1 MGVPASNPSANWR
14 AQGVTFL
21 LALTVGGLI
30 VMSRLW
36 LHERLG
42 SNVSMLLAWPGII
55 LAAIIG
61 GFWPAILVTGL
72 SIVVA
77 TMVGGPT
84 LEPLE
89 LAIDVTFGVVFAA
102 AGGLRR
108 QGLTRAKAD
117 AARIAAI
124 QAQMIRV
131 SRLNAVGAMAGALAH
146 ELNQPLTAVANYLN
160 AAQQL
165 LDREDVPVEKV
176 GDLLRKAGDQTL
188 RAGQIVS
195 RVRAGVDRGDVL
207 TAAESASEMVRE
219 AVEVAIDGEAREG
232 LTVRYAFDP
241 GADRVLADRIQIQQ
255 VVLNLARN
263 AVEAMADRPRREL
276 RVGSGGGDPGW
287 LQIYIADTGPGIAPQ
302 IADRLFQPFA
312 TARADGMGVGLSIS
326 RRIIEAHGGRIWVE
340 TNDDGGA
347 TFRFSLP
354 RDPAEP

>member
-1 MGVPASNPSANWR
+1 M
-14 AQGVTFL
+14 TFL

-30 VMSRLW
+30 VLSRLW

-55 LAAIIG
+55 LAAVIG
-61 GFWPAILVTGL
+61 GFWPAMLVTGL
-72 SIVVA
+72 SIAVA
-77 TMVGGPT
+77 QAVAKMAGGPA

-89 LAIDVTFGVVFAA
+89 LMIDVAFGVVFAA
-102 AGGLRR
+102 AGGLRQR
-108 QGLTRAKAD
+108 GLTRARAD
-117 AARIAAI
+117 ADRLAAL
-124 QAQMIRV
+124 QAQMVRV
-131 SRLNAVGAMAGALAH
+131 SRLNAVGAMAGSLAH

-165 LDREDVPVEKV
+165 LDREDVPVAKV

-188 RAGQIVS
+188 RAGQIVA

-207 TAAESASEMVRE
+207 TAPESASEMVRE

-232 LTVRYAFDP
+232 LTLRCAFDL

-263 AVEAMADRPRREL
+263 AIEAMGGQPRREL
-276 RVGSGGGDPGW
+276 RVGSEVGNPGW

-312 TARADGMGVGLSIS
+312 TASAEGMGVGLSIS
-326 RRIIEAHGGRIWVE
+326 RQIIEAHGGRIWAE
-340 TNDDGGA
+340 ANDDGGA

-354 RDPAEP
+354 RDPAER

>member
-1 MGVPASNPSANWR
+1 M
-14 AQGVTFL
+14 TFL

-30 VMSRLW
+30 VVSRLW

-42 SNVSMLLAWPGII
+42 SNISMLLAWPGII
-55 LAAIIG
+55 LAALIG

-72 SIVVA
+72 SVVVA
-77 TMVGGPT
+77 LAVANMAGGPP
-84 LEPLE
+84 LEPVE
-89 LAIDVTFGVVFAA
+89 LVIDVAFGAVFAA

-108 QGLTRAKAD
+108 RGLARAEAD
-117 AARIAAI
+117 AARLAAI
-124 QAQMIRV
+124 QAQMVRV

-146 ELNQPLTAVANYLN
+146 ELNQPLTAVANYLS

-176 GDLLRKAGDQTL
+176 GDLLRKASDQTL

-207 TAAESASEMVRE
+207 TAPESASELVRE
-219 AVEVAIDGEAREG
+219 AVEAAIDGEAREG

-241 GADRVLADRIQIQQ
+241 GADRVLADRIQVQQ
-255 VVLNLARN
+255 VVLNLTRN
-263 AVEAMADRPRREL
+263 AVEAMAGRSRREL
-276 RVGSGGGDPGW
+276 RVGSAVGEPGW

-312 TARADGMGVGLSIS
+312 TASADGMGVGLSIS

-340 TNDDGGA
+340 TNDEGGA

-354 RDPAEP
+354 RDRAEP